1 VRSREIWDID
11 FPDIGR
17 HPGLIVTTDPLLTRI
32 ATLTVAVVTS
42 TEGPPSTHIAI
53 GEEEGCR
60 PSFINVTDL
69 RPARNHQFH
78 RRRGSLSWPKTQ
90 VVNRALIVYLDL
102 DSPL

>member
-1 VRSREIWDID
+1 MRSREIWDID

-17 HPGLIVTTDPLLTRI
+17 HPGLILTTDPLLTRI

-60 PSFINVTDL
+60 PSFVNVTDL
-69 RPARNHQFH
+69 RPARSDQFH

-90 VVNRALIVYLDL
+90 VVNRALVAYLDL